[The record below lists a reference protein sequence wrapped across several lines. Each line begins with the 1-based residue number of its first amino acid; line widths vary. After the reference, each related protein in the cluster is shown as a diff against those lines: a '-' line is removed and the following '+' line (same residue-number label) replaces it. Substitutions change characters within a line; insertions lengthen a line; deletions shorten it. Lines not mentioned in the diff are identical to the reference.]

1 MLGFDAPKERS
12 SRYGRGPLAPALQ
25 KYISI
30 ETLTSTLN
38 YHNPPLPPP
47 TIPLHI
53 PSAPRKISKDGTRN
67 AQVKE
72 THHRDSQ
79 ILDPQTKR
87 PWAEEGCEEY
97 RAEETGFG

>member
-1 MLGFDAPKERS
+1 MLGFDAPKELELS
-12 SRYGRGPLAPALQ
+12 VGAGPASARTQ

-47 TIPLHI
+47 TIPLHT

-67 AQVKE
+67 SQVKE